1 MSSQSFQKNDCVFSI
16 KLSKPSLVISHDL
29 PMSHEGGVSVMAV
42 YRCIYLSISLA
53 VCYMF
58 PCPFVYMF

>member
-1 MSSQSFQKNDCVFSI
+1 MFSI